1 MVSSNGNALE
11 KESEGWKPLRSSVGL
26 WYLSQHIDGRC
37 IEVVADMN
45 AALDGDVDG
54 TRPARVW
61 WLTSSSESR

>member
-11 KESEGWKPLRSSVGL
+11 KVSEGWKPLRSVAS
-26 WYLSQHIDGRC
+26 WYLWQHIDGRC

-54 TRPARVW
+54 SRPAWVW